1 MQIDHQRLAGFVT
14 RIFVTAGSDE
24 AVAREV
30 ADHLVE
36 ANLKGHDSH
45 GVGMIP
51 AYVNNL
57 RNGLL
62 NPHAHAEVV
71 RDQGAVLLLDGGMGF
86 GQVVGREAT
95 ERALA
100 RVRDTGVMCVG
111 VRNCHHL
118 GRIGTYGEICGN
130 AGYVSVHF
138 VNVVGHDPQVSPFG
152 GRERRMT
159 TNPFCCVVPR
169 PDDVPLVLDMA
180 TSAIALGKV
189 RVAWMK
195 GEPVPEGA
203 LVDQHGLPTTDPAVV
218 FKEPLGALGPFG
230 GHKGYGLAVMCEL
243 LGGAL
248 AGEWTAQPEHARD
261 NTIVNHM
268 LMFVLDPEAFGGAA
282 RFHHEVREMV
292 SYLHSTQPASGF
304 DRVRV
309 PGEPEQEHMAR
320 RRSEGVPIDD
330 RSWAGIVKAATVVGM
345 SEGEVA
351 ELTG

>member
-1 MQIDHQRLAGFVT
+1 MLIDRQRLTELVT
-14 RIFVTAGSDE
+14 RIFTTTGSTE
-24 AVAREV
+24 PVAREV
-30 ADHLVE
+30 AEHLVS

-51 AYVNNL
+51 AYVNNI
-57 RNGLL
+57 RKGHL
-62 NPHAHAEVV
+62 NQHRHAAVV
-71 RDQGAVLLLDGGMGF
+71 RDQGAVLLVDGGMGF

-95 ERALA
+95 ELALQ
-100 RVRDTGVMCVG
+100 RVRDTGVVCAG

-118 GRIGTYGEICGN
+118 GRIGTYGELCGD

-138 VNVVGHDPQVSPFG
+138 VNVVGHPPQVSPYG

-169 PDDVPLVLDMA
+169 PGLPPLVLDMA

-189 RVAWMK
+189 RVAHMK
-195 GEPVPEGA
+195 GEPVPDGA
-203 LVDQHGLPTTDPAVV
+203 LVDHEGLPTTDPAVM
-218 FKEPLGALGPFG
+218 FQQPFGALGPFG

-248 AGEWTAQPEHARD
+248 AGAWTAQPEHPRK

-268 LMFVLDPEAFGGAA
+268 LMFVVDPAAFGGVEA
-282 RFHHEVREMV
+282 FHHEVGEMV
-292 SYLHSTQPASGF
+292 GYLHAATPARGF

-309 PGEPEQEHMAR
+309 PGEPEQEAAAAR
-320 RRSEGVPIDD
+320 ARDGIPIDD
-330 RSWAGIVKAATVVGM
+330 NTWAGILGAA
-345 SEGEVA
+345 EVA
-351 ELTG
+351 GLGADEIDRLLA